1 MENNSTASVEQTKE
15 KLAQEA
21 EYAKV
26 RAVQEA
32 AAKRMKDIATAII
45 NLFEKNEV
53 LVSELPQINQIIDEK
68 INASVRGKSI
78 KELLKK

>member
-1 MENNSTASVEQTKE
+1 MENSSTALPDKE

-32 AAKRMKDIATAII
+32 SAKRMKDIATAII
-45 NLFEKNEV
+45 AVFEKNEV
-53 LVSELPQINQIIDEK
+53 LISELPQINSIIDEK
-68 INASVRGKSI
+68 VNVAVRGKSI

>member
-1 MENNSTASVEQTKE
+1 MENNSTALPDEA

-32 AAKRMKDIATAII
+32 ASKRMKDIATAII
-45 NLFEKNEV
+45 ELFEKNEV